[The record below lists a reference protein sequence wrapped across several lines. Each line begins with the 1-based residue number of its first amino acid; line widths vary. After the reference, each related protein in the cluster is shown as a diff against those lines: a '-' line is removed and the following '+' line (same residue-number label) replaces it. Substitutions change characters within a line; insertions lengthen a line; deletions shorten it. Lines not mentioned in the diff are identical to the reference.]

1 MKKAIVAM
9 AALALGSSAAAQTFV
24 HPAKWST
31 SAPAEAKRGGTFR
44 DFSISEFK
52 TYNPFTSSEASNIPD
67 EVSSNGNGFLRF
79 DVAANDYVPFMASS
93 YTVSPDKLVW
103 TFNVRKGMKW
113 SDGKPIVAD
122 DWITTFK
129 IHTDEDV
136 GSNSY
141 DGFFINDKPIVV
153 SKVDADTVRIV
164 FPTVDATAVA
174 QAGFAPWPSHIF
186 APVYA
191 SKGAAG
197 IKAMWSLSTKPE
209 DIVSSGAFKLESY
222 RIGERVVLERNP
234 FYGEW
239 NKDSAGAA
247 LPYLDNYSFNIVKDQ
262 NAALAAYL
270 AGQIDTFGV
279 RGADDLR
286 QIKAA
291 TDSGGLKAVLRPNIG
306 AAASSQWIVWNWNR
320 KSDPF
325 KQKIFRD
332 ANFRRAMSHLTNRA
346 AMVNI
351 VLGGLGQPAYT
362 SVYSAF
368 TQWVSPTAKKFDYNL
383 EAAAGLLTKAG
394 FSKKN
399 SEGFLV
405 DRSGKVLEFDLATNA
420 GNTTREAYGKIFADE
435 AKKVGVKVNFRPID
449 FNTLVAQLTSEGEDR
464 KFDSILLGLSGGSR
478 IYPLGQNVEPC
489 GTNLHAFNTSG
500 KCLAPWE
507 TSVTALYARGRQEL
521 DTPKRVAIAKQIQ
534 DIQSAEQAW
543 VYLVS
548 PNVHFTYNARVR
560 GEFPT
565 ALASSINGSRSDD
578 LALTWIA
585 Q

>member
-1 MKKAIVAM
+1 MKKTLLAL
-9 AALALGSSAAAQTFV
+9 AALALGSSAAAQAFV
-24 HPAKWST
+24 HPARWSS
-31 SAPAEAKRGGTFR
+31 SAPSEVKRGGAYRIAT
-44 DFSISEFK
+44 ISEFK
-52 TYNPFTSSEASNIPD
+52 TFNPFTSSEATNIPD
-67 EVSSNGNGFLRF
+67 EISAGGLFRFEPVSG
-79 DVAANDYVPFMASS
+79 DYIPYMASS

-103 TFNVRKGMKW
+103 TMNIRKGMKW

-122 DWITTFK
+122 DWVTTFK

-153 SKVDADTVRIV
+153 SKVDSDTVRIT
-164 FPTVDATAVA
+164 FPTVDATAIA
-174 QAGFAPWPSHIF
+174 QAGFDVWPAHIF
-186 APVYA
+186 GPVYA
-191 SKGAAG
+191 ARGAAG
-197 IKAMWSLSTKPE
+197 IKAMWSLSTKP
-209 DIVSSGAFKLESY
+209 DDLVSSGAFKLSSY
-222 RIGERVVLERNP
+222 RTGERATFERNP
-234 FYGEW
+234 LFGEW
-239 NKDSAGAA
+239 NKDSAGGN
-247 LPYLDNYSFNIVKDQ
+247 LPYMDGYSYTIVKDQ
-262 NAALAAYL
+262 NASLAAYL
-270 AGQIDTFGV
+270 AGQIDNHGV
-279 RGADDLR
+279 RNADDLR
-286 QIKAA
+286 QIRAA
-291 TDSGGLKAVLRPNIG
+291 VDSGGLKAVLRPNVG

-320 KSDPF
+320 KSDAF

-332 ANFRRAMSHLTNRA
+332 ANFRRAMSHVTNRA

-383 EAAAGLLTKAG
+383 EAAAGLLEKAG

-399 SEGFLV
+399 SDGFLV
-405 DRSGKVLEFDLATNA
+405 DRAGKVLEFDLSTNA
-420 GNTTREAYGKIFADE
+420 GNTTREAFGRIFADE

-464 KFDSILLGLSGGSR
+464 KFDSILLGLSGGSP

-507 TSVTALYARGRQEL
+507 TQVTALYARGRQEL
-521 DTPKRVAIAKQIQ
+521 DTPKRIAIAKQVQ
-534 DIQSAEQAW
+534 DVQSNEQAW

-548 PNVHFTYNARVR
+548 PNVHFTWNARVR
-560 GEFPT
+560 GEYP
-565 ALASSINGSRSDD
+565 LGVGSSINGARPADF
-578 LALTWIA
+578 AMTWIA